1 MRACLIPRVT
11 LFPLV
16 LHILLINASSQTST
30 SITEIPQPAIRVTT
44 HMVLVDVVVTDKQGK
59 AITGLRPEDFVIEEN
74 GKSQKIASLTP
85 PNNSALTVPPV
96 LPPGIYSNRS
106 EYRSPGNALTVML
119 LDALNTPFTDQSYA
133 RRQML
138 SFVKEHFKPG
148 ERMAVFTLTG
158 RLNVLQDFTS
168 DPQVLYTA
176 LQRYKPQT
184 RSLESST
191 QPGTSA
197 ESGPATTGSTVTSLD
212 ASSLPPSDS
221 GGDAGVSGF
230 RGGASSIAITNALA
244 ALQAFEGA
252 QVAYAREQDAVLTLN
267 ALGSLARIMGGLPG
281 RKTLIWVTGDL
292 PFSFIPEDRTM
303 SEAELAESLPSLDT
317 RRVGEH
323 AAGNYAATFRQSHA
337 QEIRDVATRL
347 SSAQVAVY
355 PVDARG
361 LSISVEIDSQETMRE
376 MARETGGRA
385 YVNQNEIRVGVERAF
400 ADEAAAYT
408 IGYYPENKKYDG
420 RYRGIKV
427 KVKRDGVEI
436 QSRRGYYAIDPTQ
449 TKGYNAQQ
457 EVVSALGDAVP
468 ATFVAFSAQV
478 KPPAANSAPGKIG
491 VTFLVDGHSLSAE
504 DASGGKHLN
513 VSMYA
518 TIYSPEGKM
527 LDNRHQLVDQTFDA
541 NTYQKILQQGLM
553 LHMDL
558 DPQAGK
564 NQLRL
569 AVQDT
574 RTGLVGTIMAPVP
587 Q

>member
-1 MRACLIPRVT
+1 
-11 LFPLV
+11 
-16 LHILLINASSQTST
+16 
-30 SITEIPQPAIRVTT
+30 
-44 HMVLVDVVVTDKQGK
+44 
-59 AITGLRPEDFVIEEN
+59 
-74 GKSQKIASLTP
+74 
-85 PNNSALTVPPV
+85 
-96 LPPGIYSNRS
+96 
-106 EYRSPGNALTVML
+106 ML
-119 LDALNTPFTDQSYA
+119 LDALNTPFADQAYA

-138 SFVKEHFKPG
+138 EFVREQFKPG
-148 ERMAVFTLTG
+148 ERIAVFTLTG
-158 RLNVLQDFTS
+158 RLNVSQDFTS
-168 DPQVLYTA
+168 DPQILYTA
-176 LQRYKPQT
+176 LQHYRPQT

-197 ESGPATTGSTVTSLD
+197 EPGPATAASTVTTLD
-212 ASSLPPSDS
+212 ASSQPPSDS
-221 GGDAGVSGF
+221 GVDAGVAGF
-230 RGGASSIAITNALA
+230 RGGGGASASAIIAAQEAI
-244 ALQAFEGA
+244 QAFEGA
-252 QVAYAREQDAVLTLN
+252 QVAYAKDQDAVLTLN
-267 ALGSLARIMGGLPG
+267 ALSSLARIMGGLPG

-292 PFSFIPEDRTM
+292 PFSFIPEDRTL

-347 SSAQVAVY
+347 ASAQVAVY

-361 LSISVEIDSQETMRE
+361 LSISTAIDSQETMRE

-385 YVNQNEIRVGVERAF
+385 YVNQNEIKVGVERAF

-420 RYRGIKV
+420 KYRGIKV
-427 KVKRDGVEI
+427 KVRRDGVEI

-478 KPPAANSAPGKIG
+478 KPPSANSVQGKIG

-518 TIYSPEGKM
+518 TIYSPDGKM

-541 NTYQKILQQGLM
+541 NTYEKILQQGLM

-558 DPQAGK
+558 DAKAGN

-569 AVQDT
+569 AVQDA
-574 RTGLVGTIMAPVP
+574 RTGLVGTIVAPVP